1 MTPAVSSS
9 SAAVAAADTS
19 GTSDSLGNPTV
30 TENMFLQMLVA
41 QIQNQDPL
49 NPADSVQYLTQLAQ
63 FQQVEQG
70 LNMTNE
76 LTSIR
81 QDLDQLVSQF
91 SSTTQSSTPTQ
102 S

>member
-1 MTPAVSSS
+1 
-9 SAAVAAADTS
+9 
-19 GTSDSLGNPTV
+19 
-30 TENMFLQMLVA
+30 MFLQLLVA

-76 LTSIR
+76 LAAIR
-81 QDLDQLVSQF
+81 QDLDQILSQ
-91 SSTTQSSTPTQ
+91 TQTNTGTQS
-102 S
+102 

>member
-1 MTPAVSSS
+1 MTPAISSSS
-9 SAAVAAADTS
+9 SATS
-19 GTSDSLGNPTV
+19 AGNTGGTAGALASPTV
-30 TENMFLQMLVA
+30 TENMFLQLLVA

-76 LTSIR
+76 LAAIR
-81 QDLDQLVSQF
+81 QDLDQILSQ
-91 SSTTQSSTPTQ
+91 TQTNTGTQS
-102 S
+102 

>member
-9 SAAVAAADTS
+9 SAVAAAADTS
-19 GTSDSLGNPTV
+19 GTASSLGNPTV

-41 QIQNQDPL
+41 QIKNQDPL

-70 LNMTNE
+70 LNMTNQ
-76 LTSIR
+76 LTAIR
-81 QDLDQLVSQF
+81 QDLDQLVSP
-91 SSTTQSSTPTQ
+91 TTQS
-102 S
+102 

>member
-1 MTPAVSSS
+1 MTPAISASSP
-9 SAAVAAADTS
+9 ATDAGNTGGKAGALA
-19 GTSDSLGNPTV
+19 NPTV
-30 TENMFLQMLVA
+30 TENMFLQLLVA

-76 LTSIR
+76 LAAIR
-81 QDLDQLVSQF
+81 QDLDQILSQ
-91 SSTTQSSTPTQ
+91 TQTNTGTQS
-102 S
+102 

>member
-9 SAAVAAADTS
+9 GAAVSSADT
-19 GTSDSLGNPTV
+19 GDTSSSLGAPTV
-30 TENMFLQMLVA
+30 TENMFLQLLVA

-70 LNMTNE
+70 LNMTNQ
-76 LTSIR
+76 LTAMR

-91 SSTTQSSTPTQ
+91 SSTTQSSTSTQ